1 MDWLAAAL
9 LLVAG
14 MATGV
19 IGYGAGLASLVSFP
33 ALLATGL
40 APLAANV
47 SNTIALTCSAL
58 GGLLTAGPELRPQRT
73 RVIGFALAG
82 AGGGVV
88 GALLLLTTPNEVF
101 ARVVPWLVGF
111 ASIALLA
118 RPWLRTRRF
127 DRLGRHR
134 RAVFLVVAGIAVYGG
149 YFGAAAGVL
158 LLAMFGALFP
168 DPYAMVNALKSVVL
182 GAANV
187 AASLVFVCFTPIAW
201 QAVIPLAIGCLV
213 GSAVAP
219 PIVRRLPEGPLR
231 IVVGLSGLALAVR
244 LYVTA

>member
-1 MDWLAAAL
+1 ML
-9 LLVAG
+9 AG
-14 MATGV
+14 MGAGV
-19 IGYGAGLASLVSFP
+19 VGYGAGLASLVSFP

-40 APLAANV
+40 APLTANV
-47 SNTIALTCSAL
+47 GNTLALTCSAL
-58 GGLLTAGPELRPQRT
+58 GGLSTAGPELRPQRA

-82 AGGGVV
+82 ACGGLA
-88 GALLLLTTPNEVF
+88 GAALLLTTPNEVF
-101 ARVVPWLVGF
+101 ARIVPWLVAG
-111 ASIALLA
+111 ASVALLA
-118 RPWLRTRRF
+118 RPWLRRRRF
-127 DRLGRHR
+127 DRLSQHR
-134 RAVFLVVAGIAVYGG
+134 TGLFMAVAGIAVYGG

-219 PIVRRLPEGPLR
+219 PIVRRLPESPLR